1 MYVVRLMRKLGHGLR
16 RIALADTPAH
26 EHLRDRLIGIAII
39 TVGFDLLCAVLALWF
54 EHDAP
59 HTQITNFGDA
69 IFWTSTQLLTVSSQL
84 PNPTS
89 TPGRVLDVIM
99 EAYAITVGA
108 TLAASIGAFL
118 FKRGLEVERDALRA
132 EREAQ
137 HQATQHPT

>member
-1 MYVVRLMRKLGHGLR
+1 MYVVRLLRRLGHGLR

-26 EHLRDRLIGIAII
+26 EHLRDRMVGLAVITIGFNL
-39 TVGFDLLCAVLALWF
+39 VCAVLALWF

-59 HTQITNFGDA
+59 RTQITNFGDA

-99 EAYAITVGA
+99 EAYAISVGA

-118 FKRGLEVERDALRA
+118 FKRGLEIERQALRD
-132 EREAQ
+132 ERGAQ
-137 HQATQHPT
+137 QQAGQHPT

>member
-1 MYVVRLMRKLGHGLR
+1 MYFVRLMRRLGHGLR
-16 RIALADTPAH
+16 RVALADTPAH
-26 EHLRDRLIGIAII
+26 EHLRDRVVGLAVV
-39 TVGFDLLCAVLALWF
+39 TVGFNLLCACLALWF

-59 HTQITNFGDA
+59 RTQITNFGDA

-99 EAYAITVGA
+99 EAYAISIGA

-118 FKRGLEVERDALRA
+118 FKRGLEGERAALRTERA
-132 EREAQ
+132 EQQGAG
-137 HQATQHPT
+137 QHPT